1 MNIIDMLDP
10 KRVQRGL
17 YWSRAWSIVEGC
29 TPVSPACKNCWSAE
43 ATAMRVCQG
52 NLKIRARYAD
62 LVVPGSKPP
71 KFNGLIRPM
80 WDDLSKP
87 TPRQKPAVWSVWN
100 DLFHK
105 DVPWNFIYKAFERMK
120 FCRQH
125 FFIVCTKRP
134 ERMAAIMPDIWLHIE
149 RNFYSQHNSQ
159 SLTPL
164 KNVMAMTT
172 AENQEQADKRILHLL
187 NADFAY
193 RGLSAEPM
201 LEPLNLSRLLKWPLC
216 KSWDPINGDP
226 EVIGKF
232 QWNKQALVGIGW
244 KGLDW
249 VIAGP
254 ETGPGARECKPEWIE
269 DLYEQCKAAGVPFF
283 DKTKSDVRPWKG
295 WLARGFP
302 K

>member
-1 MNIIDMLDP
+1 MLKPNQKRID
-10 KRVQRGL
+10 RGM
-17 YWSRAWSIVEGC
+17 WWDRAWSLVEGC

-43 ATAMRVCQG
+43 ATAMRACQKNEKITKRYG
-52 NLKIRARYAD
+52 GLAYKTSWDNGRPAFNGKIR
-62 LVVPGSKPP
+62 L
-71 KFNGLIRPM
+71 M
-80 WDDLSKP
+80 WDDINKP
-87 TPRQKPAVWSVWN
+87 TPGQKPAVWSVWN

-105 DVPWNFIYKAFERMK
+105 DVPWNFQYKAFERMK

-232 QWNKQALVGIGW
+232 QWNKQALVGVGW
-244 KGLDW
+244 KGLDF
-249 VIAGP
+249 VACGP
-254 ETGPGARECKPEWIE
+254 ETGPGARPCKPEWIE
-269 DLYEQCKAAGVPFF
+269 DLYEQCKAAGVSVF
-283 DKTKSDVRPWKG
+283 DKRKKP
-295 WLARGFP
+295 LAQEFP